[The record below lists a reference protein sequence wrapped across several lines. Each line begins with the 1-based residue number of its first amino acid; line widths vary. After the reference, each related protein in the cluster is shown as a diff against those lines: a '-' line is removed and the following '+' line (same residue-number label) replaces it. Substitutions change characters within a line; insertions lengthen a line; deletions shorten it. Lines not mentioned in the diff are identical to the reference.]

1 MKRTLVSAAVN
12 DKWIAKMVGKATKKL
27 EKARGDVGYAG
38 EFKVPLA
45 PYRLSE
51 EARRRGEGDKIL
63 R

>member
-1 MKRTLVSAAVN
+1 MDCQNGGESDEEV
-12 DKWIAKMVGKATKKL
+12 KKL
-27 EKARGDVGYAG
+27 EEARGDVGYAG
-38 EFKVPLA
+38 DIKVPLA